1 MPDLARVRS
10 LFSRRTLR
18 ADLIAGVVLGV
29 ESVPDGLA
37 AGLLAGVNP
46 LAGLYSY
53 LYGMVGAAF
62 FTSSTFLA
70 VQSTGSMALVVSDA
84 QLASSPDPQRA
95 LVTLTLL
102 TGALLVIA
110 GLAGVGKLV
119 RFAPTAVMTGFLM
132 AVGVNIVLGQLA
144 AATGYSG
151 RGPNRVVRTVDTLL
165 HLGQWNL
172 ATTVTSAIT
181 ILSIVVLVRTRLG
194 ALGMVVAVVV
204 GSLTAA
210 MLNLWIPRPVA
221 TIAQLVDV
229 PSTLPAP
236 ALPDLSQIP
245 GLALP
250 ALSLAFVCIIQG
262 AGVSRGLPHPE
273 GRTVDASRDVVGQ
286 GIGNLIAGLFRGMPV
301 GGSLSASL
309 LVVQAGAKTRLSL
322 FVAGAV
328 MAAVIVVAAP
338 VVAATAMPA
347 LAGLLIVVGAASLTP
362 ARVRSVVG
370 TGPLQTAVMAV
381 TFVLTLL
388 IPLQY
393 AVITGIG
400 LGFVLFIARQSG
412 RTRLRLLEFSAGRV
426 RESDPP
432 ASVPGRH
439 VVVLQ
444 PYGSMFFA
452 SAPVFERQLP
462 AVDAA
467 SAHAVVILR
476 LRGVDDVG
484 IAFSRVLIRY
494 AQRLRAVGG
503 ALMIVA
509 NEPTLLA
516 ELAATGAVEAIGAEN
531 VYRGTA
537 WHGEALER
545 AIRDA
550 HRRLATSPGPP
561 EGPA

>member
-1 MPDLARVRS
+1 M
-10 LFSRRTLR
+10 R

-70 VQSTGSMALVVSDA
+70 VQSTGSMALVVNDA
-84 QLASSPDPQRA
+84 QLSTQPDPQRA
-95 LVTLTLL
+95 LATLTIL
-102 TGALLVIA
+102 TGALLVVA

-132 AVGVNIVLGQLA
+132 AVSVNIVLGQLA

-151 RGPNRVVRTVDTLL
+151 RGQNRLIRTVDTLL
-165 HLGQWNL
+165 HLSQWSL

-194 ALGMVVAVVV
+194 PLGMVVAVAI

-221 TIAQLVDV
+221 TIGQFVDV
-229 PSTLPAP
+229 PSALPAP

-245 GLALP
+245 VLALP
-250 ALSLAFVCIIQG
+250 ALSLAFVCIVQG

-273 GRTVDASRDVVGQ
+273 GRTVDASRDVFGQ
-286 GIGNLIAGLFRGMPV
+286 GVGNLIAGLFRGMPV

-322 FVAGAV
+322 FVASAV
-328 MAAVIVVAAP
+328 MAVVIVTAAP

-347 LAGLLIVVGAASLTP
+347 LAGLLIVVGAGALTP

-370 TGPLQTAVMAV
+370 TGPLQTTVMTV
-381 TFVLTLL
+381 TFIFTLL

-393 AVITGIG
+393 AVVAGIG

-412 RTRLRLLEFSAGRV
+412 RTRLRELTFHQGRV
-426 RESDPP
+426 RESDAP
-432 ASVPGRH
+432 AVVPGGH

-452 SAPVFERQLP
+452 SAPVFEQQLP
-462 AVDAA
+462 AVDATSA
-467 SAHAVVILR
+467 STVVILR

-509 NEPTLLA
+509 NQPTLLA
-516 ELAATGAVEAIGAEN
+516 ELDVTGVVEAIGAEN
-531 VYRGTA
+531 IYRGTA
-537 WHGEALER
+537 WHGEALDR
-545 AIRDA
+545 AVRDA
-550 HRRLATSPGPP
+550 HRRVAASGGPP
-561 EGPA
+561 GAAA